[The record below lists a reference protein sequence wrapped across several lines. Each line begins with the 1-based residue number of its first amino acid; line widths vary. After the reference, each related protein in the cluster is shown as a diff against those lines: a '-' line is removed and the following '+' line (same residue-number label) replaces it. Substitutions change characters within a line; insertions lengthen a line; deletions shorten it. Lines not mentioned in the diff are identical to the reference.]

1 MFRNLK
7 KLLWGLF
14 AIVMVVVGVIW
25 FLRSDL
31 EHIEDTNGSDQTR
44 LATITQED
52 IVEMEMGCINV
63 QKSTSALSDSIEFS
77 SEKFTGVYEVC
88 YNNYVLPSDV
98 VLNLTNFTVDSG
110 NFEMWIVHDDRAVA
124 LIPQG
129 TFSEYYM
136 EDVTGYVSIRIAGES
151 AAFSFSMLEQDYDQ
165 FAHD

>member
-1 MFRNLK
+1 MFRTLK
-7 KLLWGLF
+7 KTLWGLF

-52 IVEMEMGCINV
+52 IAEMEMGCINV

-88 YNNYVLPSDV
+88 YNNYVLPSDF

-110 NFEMWIVHDDRAVA
+110 NFEMWIVVNDEVYAMLTPGMFV
-124 LIPQG
+124 
-129 TFSEYYM
+129 EYCL
-136 EDVTGYVSIRIAGES
+136 EDVTGYVSLRIAGES